1 MARQSGGCWGG
12 CGCGIA
18 EVVWVCDC
26 GIAEDLVVGLRRW
39 FGSVIGWRVFRTSLT
54 AVTLTFTASLKC
66 GEVVCSIQV
75 RGTRE

>member
-1 MARQSGGCWGG
+1 MGKCRLMVQWRGRVVGDGGD
-12 CGCGIA
+12 A
-18 EVVWVCDC
+18 
-26 GIAEDLVVGLRRW
+26 VVGLRRW
-39 FGSVIGWRVFRTSLT
+39 FGSVIGWRIFRTSLT